1 MTSTSSSSSSSPEDD
16 YHHLTPPPF
25 RVDEHIYAIGARGD
39 SHYPAVI
46 RTARHQNN
54 EWSFLV
60 HYKGWNARFDQWM
73 PARLILPET
82 PENKL
87 IFEQQQ
93 QQQQQQQP
101 RSSIKKRKQ
110 EGSSSSARKRR
121 KGKNDSHLL
130 LYSDYCELPLTL
142 KTVLMEEFEKI
153 TSSPERLLHCLP
165 APVPVRKLLKHF
177 RKKMMQAI
185 QTQQPLADKNTHPDK
200 EETATAPTPTP
211 TTEQQQQQQQ
221 HLTPENLQAFCQQL
235 GQLFQDT
242 LPVCLLYP
250 EERPQYNALQ
260 KEEQR
265 DSLLDLY
272 GCEYL
277 LRLVVRLPV
286 LLQAE
291 QHSWTTTTVIVG
303 PLLVELLRLMQKNRQ
318 GLFAASK
325 NYRPA

>member
-1 MTSTSSSSSSSPEDD
+1 MGDHADS
-16 YHHLTPPPF
+16 YH
-25 RVDEHIYAIGARGD
+25 
-39 SHYPAVI
+39 PAVI
-46 RTARHQNN
+46 RKERHQNN

-60 HYKGWNARFDQWM
+60 HYKGWNARFDKWI

-87 IFEQQQ
+87 ICEQQQQ

-101 RSSIKKRKQ
+101 RSSTKKRKQ
-110 EGSSSSARKRR
+110 EGSSSTRKRG

-130 LYSDYCELPLTL
+130 LYSDYCDLPFTL

-177 RKKMMQAI
+177 RKKMIQAI
-185 QTQQPLADKNTHPDK
+185 QTQSPVDKNTQDPDK
-200 EETATAPTPTP
+200 ETPP
-211 TTEQQQQQQQ
+211 TTEQQ
-221 HLTPENLQAFCQQL
+221 HLTPENVQAFCQQL
-235 GQLFQDT
+235 GQLFQDA

-250 EERPQYNALQ
+250 EERPQYNALK
-260 KEEQR
+260 KEH

-277 LRLVVRLPV
+277 LRLLVRLPV

-318 GLFAASK
+318 ALFAASK